1 MRALHYHLRLVHNGL
16 AQQCWRRVAKALL
29 SLIRFLQIL
38 VACLA
43 MTRESSNDFQHLP
56 EILRR
61 SHQLLLEHFHDAL
74 IVFATLRRRVSLHP
88 NELLF
93 VEKK

>member
-43 MTRESSNDFQHLP
+43 MTRESSNDF
-56 EILRR
+56 
-61 SHQLLLEHFHDAL
+61 
-74 IVFATLRRRVSLHP
+74 
-88 NELLF
+88 
-93 VEKK
+93 